1 MRREITE
8 NSLARAPPD
17 CCQCPLHVSP
27 LLKQM
32 DHICVPSCQEHCT
45 WHSMCLPQIPSA
57 CRASCFQFGNTSH
70 PEKSSSP
77 ACCDG
82 IEQVN
87 PFERVLG
94 QLPSLPVGTPSKL
107 DSSSSDSD
115 CSLSYFEEGYQ
126 SSCMRPEQDWW
137 MREKATCTTLVL
149 LQSDLGL
156 AVHSSSTEIHFP
168 HVKWSGWEMKW
179 FALLCSI
186 WVPQEMTLG

>member
-1 MRREITE
+1 MIFSFTHTQNLYQIWRFSLWLLRVLKWAGISSLTSIAKFSLNSEGRTRSHSPQWWEMHRQVMRREITE

-27 LLKQM
+27 LLKHM

-45 WHSMCLPQIPSA
+45 WHLMCLPQIPSA

-115 CSLSYFEEGYQ
+115 CSLSYFE
-126 SSCMRPEQDWW
+126 
-137 MREKATCTTLVL
+137 
-149 LQSDLGL
+149 
-156 AVHSSSTEIHFP
+156 
-168 HVKWSGWEMKW
+168 
-179 FALLCSI
+179 
-186 WVPQEMTLG
+186 